1 MTLLEHALA
10 HAARGFALLPCNWIK
25 ANGQC
30 SCDKVNCGSP
40 GKHPLGFIGAARHGW
55 KDASLD
61 PEQVKK
67 WWKRWPK
74 ANIGIACGP
83 SGIVIIDIDV
93 EKGGEET
100 WAQIKRDNPTIKDSA
115 IQAITQSG
123 GRHLYYAANPGV
135 SITNGKAE
143 RLGAGVDVR
152 GADGIVIAPGSRGPK
167 GEYRWAQ

>member
-25 ANGQC
+25 ANEQC
-30 SCDKVNCGSP
+30 SCGKVKCGSP
-40 GKHPLGFIGAARHGW
+40 GKHPLGLAAPNGW
-55 KDASLD
+55 KDGSLD
-61 PEQVKK
+61 PEQIKK

-100 WAQIKRDNPTIKDSA
+100 WAQIKRDSPTIKDSA
-115 IQAITQSG
+115 VQAITQSG
-123 GRHLYYAANPGV
+123 GRHLYYAAIPGV
-135 SITNGKAE
+135 SITSGRAE

-167 GEYRWAQ
+167 GDYRWAQ